1 MLMNAGISQNFVKK
15 LAVALLMLLV
25 CFATAEF
32 ALRVIDVK
40 KPSIMFQALDTHLER
55 NHIQYFE
62 DVILNDPDLFWRL
75 APGKQLHEDH
85 PQIFGLISNMDG
97 LREDHEIPL
106 AKPTGEI
113 RILFLGDSC
122 TFGFGVRHNQTFV
135 DLVEHYFRNQFP
147 DVPVECINAGVPGYT
162 FAQGWRY
169 FEKYGIHY
177 QPDLV
182 ISSFG
187 WNDSK
192 HWSERSDL
200 DRMTDEIKSTPPGLL
215 SRSLFFRNLWSL
227 MFRVRNREA
236 GNKVAR
242 VSPDEYRLLMD
253 RVDAGAKAVQARYLP
268 MVWPLL
274 SNFEINRAV
283 FTPYQTIA
291 LTFGTN
297 APPSDDV
304 ACLNLIPAIE
314 RAMSDGYGTG
324 PLFIDGVHTKPKANE
339 YIAVTIVE
347 NIMPW
352 VESRVRQIRA
362 AR

>member
-1 MLMNAGISQNFVKK
+1 MKTGFFHTFVKK
-15 LAVALLMLLV
+15 LVVALLMLFV
-25 CFATAEF
+25 CLATAEF
-32 ALRVIDVK
+32 VLRLIEVK
-40 KPSIMFQALDTHLER
+40 RPSIMFQALDTHLEK

-75 APGKQLHEDH
+75 APGKVLSEDH

-97 LREDHEIPL
+97 LREDHEIPRT
-106 AKPTGEI
+106 KPTGEI

-122 TFGFGVRHNQTFV
+122 TFGFGVRPNQTFV
-135 DLVEHYFRNQFP
+135 DLVEYYFRHQFP

-169 FEKYGIHY
+169 FEKYGIHF

-192 HWSERSDL
+192 HWSERSDM
-200 DRMTDEIKSTPPGLL
+200 DRMEDENRSTPPGLL
-215 SRSLFFRNLWSL
+215 SRSLFCKNLWSL
-227 MFRVRNREA
+227 VSRLRTRETSEM
-236 GNKVAR
+236 VAR
-242 VSPDEYRLLMD
+242 VSPDEYRLLME
-253 RVDAGAKAVQARYLP
+253 RVDAGAKSVQARYIP

-274 SNFEINRAV
+274 SNFEKNNGKIS
-283 FTPYQTIA
+283 PYQMTA
-291 LTFGTN
+291 MTFGTN
-297 APPSDDV
+297 APPDDGV
-304 ACLNLIPAIE
+304 SHINLITAIE
-314 RAMSDGYGTG
+314 RAMQDGYGTG

-339 YIAVTIVE
+339 YIAVTIVGKM
-347 NIMPW
+347 MPW
-352 VESRVRQIRA
+352 YENRVRHIRA